1 VSERQPGP
9 TSPAFGDRSANL
21 ARLDPESVAAIARYV
36 VALLRDGDEPGGL
49 IDAAEVARRRGVSR
63 DWVYRHADELG
74 AVRMGEG
81 SRPRLR
87 FPPVTPRLPSEGS
100 VAAQAPATPAKSR
113 GRPRRENGH
122 NGALLPIGPKRGG
135 PHAAR

>member
-1 VSERQPGP
+1 VGFRPYSYATKGLFLPHGAWGQNPTRSTYPTGGRTPVSERQPGP

-63 DWVYRHADELG
+63 D
-74 AVRMGEG
+74 
-81 SRPRLR
+81 
-87 FPPVTPRLPSEGS
+87 
-100 VAAQAPATPAKSR
+100 
-113 GRPRRENGH
+113 
-122 NGALLPIGPKRGG
+122 
-135 PHAAR
+135 